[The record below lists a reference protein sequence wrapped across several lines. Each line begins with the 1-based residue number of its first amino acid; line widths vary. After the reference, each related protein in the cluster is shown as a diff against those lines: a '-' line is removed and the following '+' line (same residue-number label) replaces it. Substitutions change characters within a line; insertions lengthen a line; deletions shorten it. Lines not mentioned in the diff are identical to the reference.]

1 MTEEKEKKMAALEAE
16 HKTTME
22 AKEGLEEE
30 HKKTVE
36 EKEGLLKEKATLE
49 KR

>member
-1 MTEEKEKKMAALEAE
+1 MAE
-16 HKTTME
+16 HKTSME

-36 EKEGLLKEKATLE
+36 EKEGLLKEKE
-49 KR
+49 RGEEEVEERKIKKFI